1 MAWGMRADPGK
12 AQGKDTTKDET
23 LTKLIEDSK
32 MQASTATEIFEE
44 LATVD
49 GPVARGKLVISLRL
63 LSKSWSRSTS
73 PEFFKKI
80 IY

>member
-1 MAWGMRADPGK
+1 MRADPGK

-23 LTKLIEDSK
+23 LTKLIEVSK

-49 GPVARGKLVISLRL
+49 GPVASQGE
-63 LSKSWSRSTS
+63 TGDF
-73 PEFFKKI
+73 PEAFVKVMVKKYEPRI
-80 IY
+80 F